1 MICFGHQ
8 WNRNRIND
16 KKVNLA
22 TGFIGKE
29 TIMTHT
35 KPKFAWLGAG
45 LMGNPMA
52 GRLLAAGY
60 PVRVWNR
67 TRAKAEAL
75 TSQGATVADTPADA
89 VTGSDIV
96 FTMLSDAEAVETA
109 LSGVALPGKTL
120 VQMSTI
126 GPGENRRL
134 AGRIEDAGGAYLEA
148 PVLGSIPEAKS
159 GKLIIMAGGSEATF
173 AELKPILACLG
184 PEPRLIGAVGEA
196 SALKLALNQL
206 IASLTVA
213 FSTSLGFVEENGVDV
228 NSFMEVLRK
237 SALYAPTFDKKLSKM
252 LEHDYRNPN
261 FPTEHLIKDI
271 DLFKREARG
280 VDTQA
285 LEVLLQLYGRARA
298 SHEREDYSCVY
309 DAVTKR
315 C

>member
-1 MICFGHQ
+1 M
-8 WNRNRIND
+8 
-16 KKVNLA
+16 V
-22 TGFIGKE
+22 T
-29 TIMTHT
+29 T
-35 KPKFAWLGAG
+35 KPAIAWLGAG

-52 GRLLAAGY
+52 GRLLDEGY

-67 TRAKAEAL
+67 TRAKAETL
-75 TSQGATVADTPADA
+75 SSQGAAIADTPADA

-96 FTMLSDAEAVETA
+96 FTMLSDAQAVETA
-109 LSGVALPGKTL
+109 LGDVALSGKTL

-134 AGRIEDAGGAYLEA
+134 AGQVNDAGGVYLEA
-148 PVLGSIPEAKS
+148 PVLGSIPEARS
-159 GKLIIMAGGSEATF
+159 GKLIIMAGGPEAAF
-173 AELKPILACLG
+173 AEVRPMLTCLG
-184 PEPRLIGAVGEA
+184 PEPRLIGSVGQA

-228 NSFMEVLRK
+228 DSFMEILRQ
-237 SALYAPTFDKKLSKM
+237 SALYAPTFDKKLAKM
-252 LEHDYRNPN
+252 QEHDYRNPN

-280 VDTQA
+280 LDTTM
-285 LEVLLQLYGRARA
+285 LDVLLQLYRRAQA
-298 SHEREDYSCVY
+298 GHGREDYSCVY
-309 DAVTKR
+309 DAVTGR

>member
-1 MICFGHQ
+1 M
-8 WNRNRIND
+8 
-16 KKVNLA
+16 A
-22 TGFIGKE
+22 T
-29 TIMTHT
+29 T
-35 KPKFAWLGAG
+35 KPAIAWLGAG

-52 GRLLAAGY
+52 GRLLDEGY

-75 TSQGATVADTPADA
+75 SSQGAAVADTPADA

-96 FTMLSDAEAVETA
+96 FTMLSDAQAIETA
-109 LSGVALPGKTL
+109 LADVALSGKTL

-134 AGRIEDAGGAYLEA
+134 AGQVNDAGGVYLEA
-148 PVLGSIPEAKS
+148 PVLGSIPEARS
-159 GKLIIMAGGSEATF
+159 GKLIIMAGGPEAAF
-173 AELKPILACLG
+173 AEVRPMLTCLG
-184 PEPRLIGAVGEA
+184 PEPRLIGSVGQA

-228 NSFMEVLRK
+228 DSFMEILRQ
-237 SALYAPTFDKKLSKM
+237 SALYAPTFDKKLAKM
-252 LEHDYRNPN
+252 QEHDYRNPN

-271 DLFKREARG
+271 DLFKREAHSL
-280 VDTQA
+280 DTTM
-285 LEVLLQLYGRARA
+285 LDVLLQLYRRAQA
-298 SHEREDYSCVY
+298 GHGREDYSCVY
-309 DAVTKR
+309 DAVTRR

>member
-1 MICFGHQ
+1 M
-8 WNRNRIND
+8 
-16 KKVNLA
+16 A
-22 TGFIGKE
+22 T
-29 TIMTHT
+29 T
-35 KPKFAWLGAG
+35 KPAIAWLGAG

-52 GRLLAAGY
+52 GRLLDEGY

-67 TRAKAEAL
+67 TRAKAETL
-75 TSQGATVADTPADA
+75 SSQGAAIADTPADA

-96 FTMLSDAEAVETA
+96 FTMLSDAKAVETA
-109 LSGVALPGKTL
+109 LGDVALSGKTL

-134 AGRIEDAGGAYLEA
+134 AGQVNDAGGVYLEA
-148 PVLGSIPEAKS
+148 PVLGSIPEARS
-159 GKLIIMAGGSEATF
+159 GKLIIMAGGPEAAF
-173 AELKPILACLG
+173 AEVRPMLTCLG
-184 PEPRLIGAVGEA
+184 PEPRLIGSVGQA

-228 NSFMEVLRK
+228 DSFMEILRQ
-237 SALYAPTFDKKLSKM
+237 SALYAPTFDKKLAKM
-252 LEHDYRNPN
+252 QEHDYRNPN

-280 VDTQA
+280 LDTTM
-285 LEVLLQLYGRARA
+285 LDVLLQLYRRAQA
-298 SHEREDYSCVY
+298 GHGREDYSCVY
-309 DAVTKR
+309 DAVTGR

>member
-1 MICFGHQ
+1 M
-8 WNRNRIND
+8 
-16 KKVNLA
+16 V
-22 TGFIGKE
+22 T
-29 TIMTHT
+29 T
-35 KPKFAWLGAG
+35 KPAIAWLGAG

-52 GRLLAAGY
+52 GRLLDEGY

-67 TRAKAEAL
+67 TRAKAETL
-75 TSQGATVADTPADA
+75 SSQGAAIADTPADA

-109 LSGVALPGKTL
+109 LGDVALSGKTL

-134 AGRIEDAGGAYLEA
+134 AGQVNDAGGVYLEA
-148 PVLGSIPEAKS
+148 PVLGSIPEARS
-159 GKLIIMAGGSEATF
+159 GKLIIMAGGPEAAF
-173 AELKPILACLG
+173 AEVRPMLTSLG
-184 PEPRLIGAVGEA
+184 PEPRLIGSVGQA

-228 NSFMEVLRK
+228 DSFMEILRQ
-237 SALYAPTFDKKLSKM
+237 SALYAPTFDKKLAKM
-252 LEHDYRNPN
+252 QEHDYRNPN

-280 VDTQA
+280 LDTTM
-285 LEVLLQLYGRARA
+285 LDVLLQLYRRAQA
-298 SHEREDYSCVY
+298 GHGREDYSCVY
-309 DAVTKR
+309 DAVTGR

>member
-1 MICFGHQ
+1 M
-8 WNRNRIND
+8 
-16 KKVNLA
+16 V
-22 TGFIGKE
+22 T
-29 TIMTHT
+29 T
-35 KPKFAWLGAG
+35 KPAIAWLGAG

-52 GRLLAAGY
+52 GRLLDEGY

-67 TRAKAEAL
+67 THAKAETL
-75 TSQGATVADTPADA
+75 SSQGAAIADTPADA

-109 LSGVALPGKTL
+109 LGDVALSGKTL

-134 AGRIEDAGGAYLEA
+134 AGQVNDAGGVYLEA
-148 PVLGSIPEAKS
+148 PVLGSIPEARS
-159 GKLIIMAGGSEATF
+159 GKLIIMAGGPEAAF
-173 AELKPILACLG
+173 AEVRPMLTCLG
-184 PEPRLIGAVGEA
+184 PEPRLIGSVGQA

-228 NSFMEVLRK
+228 DSFMEILRQ
-237 SALYAPTFDKKLSKM
+237 SALYAPTFDKKLAKM
-252 LEHDYRNPN
+252 QEHDYRNPN

-280 VDTQA
+280 LDTQM
-285 LEVLLQLYGRARA
+285 LDVLLQLYRRAQA
-298 SHEREDYSCVY
+298 GHGREDYSCVY
-309 DAVTKR
+309 DAVTGR

>member
-1 MICFGHQ
+1 M
-8 WNRNRIND
+8 
-16 KKVNLA
+16 A
-22 TGFIGKE
+22 T
-29 TIMTHT
+29 T
-35 KPKFAWLGAG
+35 KPAIAWLGAG

-52 GRLLAAGY
+52 GRLLDEGY

-75 TSQGATVADTPADA
+75 SSQGATVADSPADA

-96 FTMLSDAEAVETA
+96 FTMLSDAQAVETA
-109 LSGVALPGKTL
+109 LADVALSGKTL

-134 AGRIEDAGGAYLEA
+134 AGQVNDAGGVYLEA
-148 PVLGSIPEAKS
+148 PVLGSIPEARS
-159 GKLIIMAGGSEATF
+159 GKLIIMAGGPEAAF
-173 AELKPILACLG
+173 AEVRPMLTCLG
-184 PEPRLIGAVGEA
+184 PEPRLIGSLGQA

-228 NSFMEVLRK
+228 DSFMEILRQ
-237 SALYAPTFDKKLSKM
+237 SALYAPTFDKKLAKM
-252 LEHDYRNPN
+252 QEHDYRNPN

-280 VDTQA
+280 LDTTM
-285 LEVLLQLYGRARA
+285 LDVLLQLYRRAQA
-298 SHEREDYSCVY
+298 GHGREDYSCVY
-309 DAVTKR
+309 DAVTGR

>member
-1 MICFGHQ
+1 M
-8 WNRNRIND
+8 
-16 KKVNLA
+16 V
-22 TGFIGKE
+22 T
-29 TIMTHT
+29 T
-35 KPKFAWLGAG
+35 KPAIAWLGAG

-52 GRLLAAGY
+52 GRLLDEGY

-67 TRAKAEAL
+67 TRAKAETL
-75 TSQGATVADTPADA
+75 SSQGAAIADTPADA

-96 FTMLSDAEAVETA
+96 FTMLSDAQAVETA
-109 LSGVALPGKTL
+109 LGDVALSGKTL

-134 AGRIEDAGGAYLEA
+134 AGQVNDAGGVYLEA
-148 PVLGSIPEAKS
+148 PVLGSIPEARS
-159 GKLIIMAGGSEATF
+159 GKLIIMAGGPEAAF
-173 AELKPILACLG
+173 AEVRPMLTCLG
-184 PEPRLIGAVGEA
+184 PEPRLIGSVGQA

-228 NSFMEVLRK
+228 DSFMEILRQ
-237 SALYAPTFDKKLSKM
+237 SALYAPTFDKKLAKM
-252 LEHDYRNPN
+252 QEHDYRNPN

-280 VDTQA
+280 LDTQM
-285 LEVLLQLYGRARA
+285 LDVLLQLYRRAQA
-298 SHEREDYSCVY
+298 GHGREDYSCVY
-309 DAVTKR
+309 DAVTGR